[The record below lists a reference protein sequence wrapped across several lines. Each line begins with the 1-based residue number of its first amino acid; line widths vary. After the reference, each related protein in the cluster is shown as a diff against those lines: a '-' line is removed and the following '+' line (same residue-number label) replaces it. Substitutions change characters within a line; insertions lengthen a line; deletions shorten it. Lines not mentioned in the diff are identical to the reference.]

1 MRPPPWV
8 QFSVMRTSTMADTS
22 ISALKCK
29 ISCNAKFFNKSL
41 KSTFLQT
48 IYQVTFGA
56 FPPLAWVF
64 WSDHPPIDFWCCL
77 CVYAL
82 NLLIRSFS
90 CSVDFTGFTC
100 HNEGCCPCYP
110 FLSLPTSSS
119 VIFILPRSVRILR
132 NSPNRRVGLSFLIN
146 MSYNWSNTSSW
157 SCFCATNQFPEQVVL
172 LILLM
177 FLTQIWSLV
186 MSFCNW
192 SVII

>member
-64 WSDHPPIDFWCCL
+64 WPDHPPIEFLMLSLFL
-77 CVYAL
+77 CFQ
-82 NLLIRSFS
+82 S
-90 CSVDFTGFTC
+90 GFIC

-132 NSPNRRVGLSFLIN
+132 NSPNRRVGVSFLIN
-146 MSYNWSNTSSW
+146 WSYIWSNTWSYSRSW
-157 SCFCATNQFPEQVVL
+157 LCATDQFPEHRWCYL
-172 LILLM
+172 C
-177 FLTQIWSLV
+177 SLPK
-186 MSFCNW
+186 SDH
-192 SVII
+192 

>member
-64 WSDHPPIDFWCCL
+64 WSDHPPIEFLMLSLFL
-77 CVYAL
+77 CFQSFDQII
-82 NLLIRSFS
+82 LLFS
-90 CSVDFTGFTC
+90 RFYRFFLSQWRLLPLMWTLILSLAVLLSSISSLPLLLFFFVFVVILVQ
-100 HNEGCCPCYP
+100 CPCYP
-110 FLSLPTSSS
+110 FF
-119 VIFILPRSVRILR
+119 VF
-132 NSPNRRVGLSFLIN
+132 
-146 MSYNWSNTSSW
+146 
-157 SCFCATNQFPEQVVL
+157 AHL
-172 LILLM
+172 LIGHLHLAAISQNPSQ
-177 FLTQIWSLV
+177 LAQS
-186 MSFCNW
+186 
-192 SVII
+192 